1 MLVWRADRFGLS
13 QLHQLRGRVGRGRA
27 RGVIYLLTDPAA
39 KPAQATLRRLK
50 TLEALD
56 RVGAGFAISAR
67 DLDLRGAG
75 ELLGEQQAG
84 HMRLVGLELYRH
96 LLDRA
101 LAKARGET
109 PPEAWSPALAVG
121 IDAYVPQD
129 HIPEKALQVDVHAR
143 LGRVLRTGDLSGV
156 EALED
161 ELEDRF
167 GEAPEPLRNLFE
179 LARLSAHCRRLR
191 IAKLEVGPEAAAA
204 TPRETASHGD
214 MFATSPLER
223 RGDRLLLRRPSATPA
238 ERLAAA
244 VALLAALTPAR
255 RKQAA

>member
-1 MLVWRADRFGLS
+1 MSPTPRPASTASLAGWVR
-13 QLHQLRGRVGRGRA
+13 RGRA
-27 RGVIYLLTDPAA
+27 RGVIYLLTDPAT

-84 HMRLVGLELYRH
+84 HMRLVGMELYRH

-101 LAKARGET
+101 LAKARGEM

-121 IDAYVPQD
+121 VDAHVPQD

-143 LGRVLRTGDLSGV
+143 LGRALRTGDLPGV

-179 LARLSAHCRRLR
+179 LARLSAHCRRLG

-204 TPRETASHGD
+204 TPRGTAPHED
-214 MFATSPLER
+214 MFPTLPLER

-238 ERLAAA
+238 ERLATAA
-244 VALLAALTPAR
+244 ALLAALAPAR
-255 RKQAA
+255 RKRAA

>member
-1 MLVWRADRFGLS
+1 MPP
-13 QLHQLRGRVGRGRA
+13 H
-27 RGVIYLLTDPAA
+27 
-39 KPAQATLRRLK
+39 RLC
-50 TLEALD
+50 
-56 RVGAGFAISAR
+56 RS
-67 DLDLRGAG
+67 
-75 ELLGEQQAG
+75 
-84 HMRLVGLELYRH
+84 
-96 LLDRA
+96 
-101 LAKARGET
+101 
-109 PPEAWSPALAVG
+109 ALAVG

-143 LGRVLRTGDLSGV
+143 LGRALRAGDLSGV

-244 VALLAALTPAR
+244 VALLAALAPAR
-255 RKQAA
+255 RKRAA